1 VQCLREYLLRRRRL
15 PEMQVRSEAVNIKHP
30 KPQNLKTFKDMSK
43 LFTKNFWEKLA
54 YMWRE
59 FLAALCV
66 VLCASVLG
74 CCSCYAA
81 GSATA
86 SDVALKGG
94 MSIIDG
100 TWLNQMLTGI
110 AAIIGA
116 VGGIVA
122 TLTYCNR
129 RDAKKERAQRP
140 VDSDD
145 RYVTQLE
152 CKQHRCAID
161 RRIDALTP
169 MLKQISDAVERS
181 ASRAEER
188 AVQLHRRLDP
198 IVEKVAANSAKIEMF
213 EELASKA
220 TVGGKK

>member
-1 VQCLREYLLRRRRL
+1 
-15 PEMQVRSEAVNIKHP
+15 
-30 KPQNLKTFKDMSK
+30 MSK
-43 LFTKNFWEKLA
+43 YFPKTWWEKVS

-59 FLAALCV
+59 FWAALCV
-66 VLCASVLG
+66 VLFASAFG

-94 MSIIDG
+94 MSLIDG
-100 TWLNQMLTGI
+100 TFITACLMGI
-110 AAIIGA
+110 ASIISA
-116 VGGIVA
+116 CGGVIWA
-122 TLTYCNR
+122 NKR
-129 RDAKKERAQRP
+129 NEKKAQRP

-152 CKQHRCAID
+152 CKSHRCAIE
-161 RRIDALTP
+161 RRIDSIIH
-169 MLKQISDAVERS
+169 MLNQISDAVERS

-198 IVEKVAANSAKIEMF
+198 IVEKVSSNSAKIEVF
-213 EELASKA
+213 EDLARKA